1 VAEATVGVDPSPR
14 AIPGVEKSAPVIR
27 RLLEKKA
34 SGVIS
39 EAFGADGP
47 TVDLKLPIRMQTGE
61 EHIDAKKSKT
71 SNQ

>member
-1 VAEATVGVDPSPR
+1 VDPSPK
-14 AIPGVEKSAPVIR
+14 AIPGVESSVPVIR

-47 TVDLKLPIRMQTGE
+47 AAGLKLPIGMQTRE

-71 SNQ
+71 SNK